1 MANRTHLV
9 VMPADGIGPEIMAAT
24 LHVLREVDRL
34 VSLGLTF
41 EEVPIGFPALK
52 AHGSTL
58 PDSSFEAGKRAD
70 GVILGPVSHNDY
82 PPVAQGGLNPSGE
95 MRKRLDLYANIRP
108 AKSRPGMPPRSEER
122 RVGKGCRCG

>member
-9 VMPADGIGPEIMAAT
+9 VMPGDGIGPEIMAAT

-52 AHGSTL
+52 AHGSD
-58 PDSSFEAGKRAD
+58 PA
-70 GVILGPVSHNDY
+70 
-82 PPVAQGGLNPSGE
+82 
-95 MRKRLDLYANIRP
+95 RLARSTP
-108 AKSRPGMPPRSEER
+108 ASAPTA
-122 RVGKGCRCG
+122 